1 MGAKNDRAV
10 REPHGTVMTG
20 KVSKIEEGS
29 IYLELGKGLRCWFDL
44 LAGSSIEVGDIVT
57 GNLWS
62 YGGQELFNTTRGC
75 KVKVFMEGHR

>member
-1 MGAKNDRAV
+1 MGRQDQRG
-10 REPHGTVMTG
+10 RETPGAVMTG

-29 IYLELGKGLRCWFDL
+29 IYLELGKGQRCWFDL
-44 LAGSSIEVGDIVT
+44 LAGRSIEVGDIVT

-62 YGGQELFNTTRGC
+62 YGGQELFNSTRGC